1 MLNDIIF
8 FIFNRILIGYK
19 FPNKYHFE
27 FMTQII
33 SFNYW
38 LTIHLLKIKFMK
50 NLKFILMGMISLV
63 AISCGGD
70 QKTETTPTTS
80 TTETTA
86 SSESASSGSY
96 DPKRGLGKFDET
108 NVDVSKFDAA
118 MAAEGKKIAEV
129 KCTSCH
135 KPTEEKLVGP
145 GWKGVTTR
153 QTAHWIMNF
162 ITNPD
167 PMINV
172 DPELQKQLEICLVRM
187 PNQGLNETE
196 ARQVVEYMRE
206 IDGAK

>member
-1 MLNDIIF
+1 
-8 FIFNRILIGYK
+8 
-19 FPNKYHFE
+19 
-27 FMTQII
+27 
-33 SFNYW
+33 
-38 LTIHLLKIKFMK
+38 MK
-50 NLKFILMGMISLV
+50 NLKLFLIGLATITI
-63 AISCGGD
+63 ISCGGD
-70 QKTETTPTTS
+70 KKIESSTES
-80 TTETTA
+80 NSAEA
-86 SSESASSGSY
+86 SSASAESESTSSGDY
-96 DPKRGLGKFDET
+96 DPKRGLGKYDES
-108 NVDVSKFDAA
+108 NVDVSKFDAT

-153 QTAHWIMNF
+153 QTPYWIMNF

-187 PNQGLNETE
+187 PNQCLNETE
-196 ARQVVEYMRE
+196 ARQVLEYMRE

>member
-1 MLNDIIF
+1 
-8 FIFNRILIGYK
+8 
-19 FPNKYHFE
+19 
-27 FMTQII
+27 
-33 SFNYW
+33 
-38 LTIHLLKIKFMK
+38 MK
-50 NLKFILMGMISLV
+50 NLKLFLIGLATITI
-63 AISCGGD
+63 ISCGGD
-70 QKTETTPTTS
+70 KKIESSTES
-80 TTETTA
+80 NSAEA
-86 SSESASSGSY
+86 SSASAESESTSSGDY
-96 DPKRGLGKFDET
+96 DPKRGLGKYDES
-108 NVDVSKFDAA
+108 NVDVSKFDAT

-153 QTAHWIMNF
+153 QTPYWIMNF
-162 ITNPD
+162 ISNPD
-167 PMINV
+167 PMISV

>member
-1 MLNDIIF
+1 
-8 FIFNRILIGYK
+8 
-19 FPNKYHFE
+19 
-27 FMTQII
+27 
-33 SFNYW
+33 
-38 LTIHLLKIKFMK
+38 MK
-50 NLKFILMGMISLV
+50 NLKLFLIGLATITIL
-63 AISCGGD
+63 SCGGD
-70 QKTETTPTTS
+70 KKIESSTES
-80 TTETTA
+80 NSAEA
-86 SSESASSGSY
+86 SSASAESESTSSGDY
-96 DPKRGLGKFDET
+96 DPKRGLGKYDES
-108 NVDVSKFDAA
+108 NVDVSKFDAT

-153 QTAHWIMNF
+153 QTPYWIMNF

-187 PNQGLNETE
+187 PNQGLNDTE
-196 ARQVVEYMRE
+196 AREILEYMRE

>member
-1 MLNDIIF
+1 
-8 FIFNRILIGYK
+8 
-19 FPNKYHFE
+19 
-27 FMTQII
+27 
-33 SFNYW
+33 
-38 LTIHLLKIKFMK
+38 MK
-50 NLKFILMGMISLV
+50 NLKLFLIGLATITI
-63 AISCGGD
+63 ISCGGD
-70 QKTETTPTTS
+70 KKIESSTESNSAEASSASAESTS
-80 TTETTA
+80 T
-86 SSESASSGSY
+86 SSGDY
-96 DPKRGLGKFDET
+96 DPKRGLGKYDES
-108 NVDVSKFDAA
+108 NVDVSKFDAT

-153 QTAHWIMNF
+153 QTPYWIMHF

-196 ARQVVEYMRE
+196 ARQVLEYMRE

>member
-1 MLNDIIF
+1 
-8 FIFNRILIGYK
+8 
-19 FPNKYHFE
+19 
-27 FMTQII
+27 
-33 SFNYW
+33 
-38 LTIHLLKIKFMK
+38 MK
-50 NLKFILMGMISLV
+50 NLKLFLIGLATITI
-63 AISCGGD
+63 ISCGGD
-70 QKTETTPTTS
+70 KKIESSTES
-80 TTETTA
+80 NSAEA
-86 SSESASSGSY
+86 SSASAESESTSSGDY
-96 DPKRGLGKFDET
+96 DPKRGLGKYDES
-108 NVDVSKFDAA
+108 NVDVSKFDAT

-153 QTAHWIMNF
+153 QTPYWIMNF
-162 ITNPD
+162 ISNPD

-196 ARQVVEYMRE
+196 ARQVLEYMRE

>member
-1 MLNDIIF
+1 
-8 FIFNRILIGYK
+8 
-19 FPNKYHFE
+19 
-27 FMTQII
+27 
-33 SFNYW
+33 
-38 LTIHLLKIKFMK
+38 LLKIKFMK
-50 NLKFILMGMISLV
+50 NLKLFLIGLATITI
-63 AISCGGD
+63 ISCGGD
-70 QKTETTPTTS
+70 KKIESSTES
-80 TTETTA
+80 NSAEA
-86 SSESASSGSY
+86 SSASAESESTSSGDY
-96 DPKRGLGKFDET
+96 DPKRGLGKYDES
-108 NVDVSKFDAA
+108 NVDVSKFDAT

-153 QTAHWIMNF
+153 QTPYWIMNF
-162 ITNPD
+162 ISNPD

-196 ARQVVEYMRE
+196 ARQVLEYMRE

>member
-1 MLNDIIF
+1 
-8 FIFNRILIGYK
+8 
-19 FPNKYHFE
+19 
-27 FMTQII
+27 
-33 SFNYW
+33 
-38 LTIHLLKIKFMK
+38 MK

-80 TTETTA
+80 TTEATK

-108 NVDVSKFDAA
+108 NVDVSKFDVA

-135 KPTEEKLVGP
+135 KPSEEKLVGP